1 MQTAKPQI
9 TVIIPT
15 YKRPQLLKRA
25 VRSVLNQTYPNFQIC
40 IYDNASEDE
49 TESIIRELARED
61 ERIIYHCHAKNI
73 GPYANYNYGLRHVD
87 TPFFSFLSDDDFLL
101 PEFFETMM
109 QNFIKYP
116 DAAFSTGLTV
126 HSDGK
131 RIYWPALLHWKRE
144 GYYPPYEGLY
154 WNIKYF
160 LTWTGIIFSRK
171 VLDSIGPLDEDMGPI
186 VDLDFI
192 IRIVAH
198 YPIVVSKK
206 PSAVFC
212 LHASNISSSL
222 EHRDEWYR
230 GWLKKTKKIIE
241 DETKNIGEDETIPI
255 EDRKRS
261 VELLKKLYC
270 NLLFYL
276 AIISINNN
284 NFDCAYKV
292 VNVLN
297 KLDPVKATI
306 LATSLRLFKYFP
318 PLRHLFTYY
327 WPIFI
332 YAWEK
337 MENMLFAKEMS
348 LLQKRIREYAHS
360 LET

>member
-61 ERIIYHCHAKNI
+61 ERVIYHCHAKNI
-73 GPYANYNYGLRHVD
+73 GPYANFNYGLRHVD

-131 RIYWPALLHWKRE
+131 RIYWPTLLHWKRE
-144 GYYPPYEGLY
+144 GYYPPHEGLY
-154 WNIKYF
+154 WNIKHW

-171 VLDSIGPLDEDMGPI
+171 VLDSIGLLDEDMGPLA
-186 VDLDFI
+186 DYDFI
-192 IRIVAH
+192 LRIVAH

-222 EHRDEWYR
+222 EHLEHRDELYR
-230 GWLKKTKKIIE
+230 EWLK
-241 DETKNIGEDETIPI
+241 
-255 EDRKRS
+255 RQ
-261 VELLKKLYC
+261 KKL
-270 NLLFYL
+270 
-276 AIISINNN
+276 
-284 NFDCAYKV
+284 
-292 VNVLN
+292 
-297 KLDPVKATI
+297 
-306 LATSLRLFKYFP
+306 
-318 PLRHLFTYY
+318 
-327 WPIFI
+327 
-332 YAWEK
+332 
-337 MENMLFAKEMS
+337 
-348 LLQKRIREYAHS
+348 
-360 LET
+360 